1 MEKIKRVITEVFKL
15 MKYRNNILVA
25 IKDTEIRI
33 LNDALSDGVVRPYNI
48 ELLKKYQH
56 KYRLIDDTLIFISVS
71 YTHLPLPTNREV

>member
-33 LNDALSDGVVRPYNI
+33 LNDALSDGVVKPYNI
-48 ELLKKYQH
+48 ELLKKYQERYH
-56 KYRLIDDTLIFISVS
+56 LVDDTLIFI
-71 YTHLPLPTNREV
+71 

>member
-33 LNDALSDGVVRPYNI
+33 LNDALSDGIVRPYNV
-48 ELLKKYQH
+48 ELLKKYQE
-56 KYRLIDDTLIFISVS
+56 KYHLIDDTLIFI
-71 YTHLPLPTNREV
+71 

>member
-15 MKYRNNILVA
+15 MEHRNNILVA

-33 LNDALSDGVVRPYNI
+33 LNDALSDGIVKPYNI

-56 KYRLIDDTLIFISVS
+56 KYHLIDDTLIFI
-71 YTHLPLPTNREV
+71 

>member
-33 LNDALSDGVVRPYNI
+33 LNDALSDGIVRPYNI
-48 ELLKKYQH
+48 ELLKKYQQRYH
-56 KYRLIDDTLIFISVS
+56 LVDDTLIFI
-71 YTHLPLPTNREV
+71 

>member
-15 MKYRNNILVA
+15 MRYRNNVLVA

-48 ELLKKYQH
+48 ELLKKYQERYH
-56 KYRLIDDTLIFISVS
+56 LVDDTLIFI
-71 YTHLPLPTNREV
+71 